1 MHTPGHLFLDGS
13 GGLVGG
19 GGGFDFL
26 KGFLGGGGRSGLESG
41 LVGRGGRGGDL
52 VMQQRPWECVF
63 EIKEG
68 VSYTSLVGWIYDDLH
83 FRGCGTGSGFQN
95 GKKRS

>member
-1 MHTPGHLFLDGS
+1 MDGS

-26 KGFLGGGGRSGLESG
+26 NGFLGGGGRSGLESG

-63 EIKEG
+63 ERECLTLLWLDGYMMTCISRDVAHAQDFKMG
-68 VSYTSLVGWIYDDLH
+68 RKDLIV
-83 FRGCGTGSGFQN
+83 
-95 GKKRS
+95 